1 MLENRGLICCYLCQ
15 KLYDS
20 EKTGKKGRGTVR
32 RNRGIVAIWAVVAL
46 FVSGCS
52 VFAGDTAAYAAAF
65 SGTAGTQAVTM
76 GIAEFEQLLS
86 EQPLAVVKTEYIVQ
100 DEQYKLLYPDMLQ
113 AVIQNNTT
121 EDIKDAVVAFVAW
134 DENRLPVKIEGQFD
148 LGGGTYIKR
157 VNYLDINLVGGDT
170 YGENSGYSLGEHCE
184 IETFKAI
191 AVSYETFDGKT
202 WENPYYDAFR
212 VLYEGQKLK

>member
-1 MLENRGLICCYLCQ
+1 M
-15 KLYDS
+15 
-20 EKTGKKGRGTVR
+20 
-32 RNRGIVAIWAVVAL
+32 AL

-113 AVIQNNTT
+113 AVIQNNTP
-121 EDIKDAVVAFVAW
+121 EDSISNF
-134 DENRLPVKIEGQFD
+134 R
-148 LGGGTYIKR
+148 
-157 VNYLDINLVGGDT
+157 
-170 YGENSGYSLGEHCE
+170 
-184 IETFKAI
+184 
-191 AVSYETFDGKT
+191 KT
-202 WENPYYDAFR
+202 
-212 VLYEGQKLK
+212 L